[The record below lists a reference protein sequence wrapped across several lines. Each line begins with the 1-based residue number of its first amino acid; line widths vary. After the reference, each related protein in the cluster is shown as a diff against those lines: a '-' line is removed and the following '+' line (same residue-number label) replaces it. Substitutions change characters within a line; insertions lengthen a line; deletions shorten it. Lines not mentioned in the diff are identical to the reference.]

1 MHLSKIL
8 TENNNKTRL
17 KVQIGENK
25 GWNTRINKMRFMIPN
40 IYSPLLSLH
49 TLRSNKLRRADVKKA
64 KKKNKKN
71 RKKERKKQWETASY
85 PFFFLKCKLIF

>member
-49 TLRSNKLRRADVKKA
+49 TLRSNKLRRADVKKT
-64 KKKNKKN
+64 KKKKK
-71 RKKERKKQWETASY
+71 KKQKERKKETMGDC
-85 PFFFLKCKLIF
+85 FLSLFLPKM